1 MVENEAVF
9 DQIIA
14 DAWNCDE
21 ALSDDTGVAV
31 EPVKGK
37 SAAAGRADGGINGA
51 GDLNDMLLMAGL
63 NIEAFTGKGGGGKG
77 RSSSAIVSTVSVSEP
92 HLVVTDWWL
101 EHLRLKERDASSPGS
116 STSDLTALQWVY
128 GKIAS
133 QMVRGLIGS
142 IYRAQLAS
150 VLS

>member
-21 ALSDDTGVAV
+21 ALSDDTSGAV
-31 EPVKGK
+31 DLVKVK
-37 SAAAGRADGGINGA
+37 SAAAGRADGGINGV
-51 GDLNDMLLMAGL
+51 GDLSDMLLMAGL
-63 NIEAFTGKGGGGKG
+63 NIEAFAGKGGGGGKG
-77 RSSSAIVSTVSVSEP
+77 RSSSAIVSTAFVSEP

-101 EHLRLKERDASSPGS
+101 EHLRIKEREASTPGS
-116 STSDLTALQWVY
+116 SSSSDLNALRWVY

-133 QMVRGLIGS
+133 QMVRGLIFPM
-142 IYRAQLAS
+142 
-150 VLS
+150 